1 MKRKKPDLLPIRIYG
16 DKTLRKT
23 AEPVAEI
30 TPEIREFIDDLVY
43 TMYEKDGVGL
53 AAPQV
58 GRSLRIFVVDPFWFR
73 EGGEKNPIILIN
85 PRFLEFE
92 GQIELEEGCLSLP
105 EIYEKVMRAKKA
117 IIEGMNENGEKIHY
131 EAEGLF
137 ARALQHENDHL
148 DGILFTDKASKLK
161 KILLRKKLNELK
173 STTDENGINVGKIK
187 L

>member
-16 DKTLRKT
+16 DETLRKT
-23 AEPVAEI
+23 AKPVAKI
-30 TPEIREFIDDLVY
+30 TTEIREFIDDLVY

-58 GRSLRIFVVDPFWFR
+58 GRSLRIFVVDPFWFQ
-73 EGGEKNPIILIN
+73 EGGEKNPVVLVN
-85 PRFLEFE
+85 PEFLEFE
-92 GQIELEEGCLSLP
+92 GQVESEEGCLSLP
-105 EIYEKVMRAKKA
+105 EIYETVMRAKKA
-117 IIEGMNENGEKIHY
+117 TIEGLNENGDKVHY

-148 DGILFTDKASKLK
+148 DGILFTDKVPKLK

-173 STTDENGINVGKIK
+173 STTDDNGINVRKIK